1 MTNIMDEPIALLIV
15 WIVNAISLFLIAQL
29 RPITGVEIDNFQK
42 ALWSAIMFGLLNV
55 LIRPVL
61 ERLAV
66 PLDEV
71 FSTFIVGV
79 ILNMAIF
86 GLAAW
91 LVSGFRLQWGV
102 LSALIGSLALG
113 IINSVIYQ
121 IIGVT

>member
-1 MTNIMDEPIALLIV
+1 MANLMDDPVYLLIA

-29 RPITGVEIDNFQK
+29 RPITGVDIDNFQK
-42 ALWSAIMFGLLNV
+42 ALVSAAIFGVLNV
-55 LIRPVL
+55 LVRPFL
-61 ERLAV
+61 QRLAL

-71 FSTFIVGV
+71 FSTFIVAV
-79 ILNMAIF
+79 ILNMTIF

-102 LSALIGSLALG
+102 ISALIGSIALS

-121 IIGVT
+121 IIGVK

>member
-1 MTNIMDEPIALLIV
+1 MDEPMALLIV

-71 FSTFIVGV
+71 FSTFIVGI

-91 LVSGFRLQWGV
+91 LVSGFRLQWGI
-102 LSALIGSLALG
+102 LSALIGSLALTV
-113 IINSVIYQ
+113 INSVIYQ
-121 IIGVT
+121 MIGVTS

>member
-1 MTNIMDEPIALLIV
+1 MANIMDDPVYLLIA

-29 RPITGVEIDNFQK
+29 RPITGVDIDSFQK
-42 ALWSAIMFGLLNV
+42 ALVSAAIFGVLNV
-55 LIRPVL
+55 LVRPFL
-61 ERLAV
+61 QRLAL

-71 FSTFIVGV
+71 FSTFIVAV
-79 ILNMAIF
+79 ILNMTIF

-102 LSALIGSLALG
+102 ISALIGSIALS

-121 IIGVT
+121 IIGVR

>member
-1 MTNIMDEPIALLIV
+1 MDNIMDEPMALLIV

-71 FSTFIVGV
+71 FSTFIVGI

-91 LVSGFRLQWGV
+91 LVSGFRLQWGI
-102 LSALIGSLALG
+102 LSALIGSLALTV
-113 IINSVIYQ
+113 INSVIYQ
-121 IIGVT
+121 MIGVT

>member
-1 MTNIMDEPIALLIV
+1 MDNIMDEPIALLIV

-71 FSTFIVGV
+71 FSTFIVGI
-79 ILNMAIF
+79 ILNMSIF

-91 LVSGFRLQWGV
+91 LVSGFRLQWGI
-102 LSALIGSLALG
+102 LSALIGSLALTV
-113 IINSVIYQ
+113 INSVIYQ